1 MKRQFTVEGEK
12 EEGKCRGARARSPRG
27 EMVKGRRRGVKKTPD
42 ARDGEKRRKR
52 GREEEALRRE
62 EARPNLLRIASAQ
75 VLFEEEK
82 CCQES
87 GRAATV
93 DAVVGGEGKERRED
107 SARCQ
112 RWGKGKGEGK
122 RRGRR

>member
-1 MKRQFTVEGEK
+1 
-12 EEGKCRGARARSPRG
+12 
-27 EMVKGRRRGVKKTPD
+27 MVKGRRRGVKKTPD
-42 ARDGEKRRKR
+42 ARYGERRRKR
-52 GREEEALRRE
+52 GREEEALRGE
-62 EARPNLLRIASAQ
+62 EARPNSLRVASAQ
-75 VLFEEEK
+75 VEEEK